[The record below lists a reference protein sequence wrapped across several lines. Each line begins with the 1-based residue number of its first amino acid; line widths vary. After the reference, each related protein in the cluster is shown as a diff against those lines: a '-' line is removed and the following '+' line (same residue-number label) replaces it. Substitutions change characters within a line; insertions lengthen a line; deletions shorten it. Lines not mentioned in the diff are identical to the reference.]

1 MNLITHFIALLV
13 MLIHFVAKVFLS
25 ISHKHTT
32 CSATLKKNYNTLKND
47 TKLIN
52 NKVLVQNEAVEHLN
66 VPQEAVNN

>member
-13 MLIHFVAKVFLS
+13 MLLHFIAKVFRS

-32 CSATLKKNYNTLKND
+32 CSATLNKKYNTLKKD
-47 TKLIN
+47 TKLTN
-52 NKVLVQNEAVEHLN
+52 NKMLVQNEAVEHLN